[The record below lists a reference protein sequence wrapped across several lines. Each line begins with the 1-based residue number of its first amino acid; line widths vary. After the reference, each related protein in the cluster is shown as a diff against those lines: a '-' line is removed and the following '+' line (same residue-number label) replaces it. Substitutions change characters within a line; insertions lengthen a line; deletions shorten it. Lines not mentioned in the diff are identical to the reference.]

1 MVIGWVVFVVISLR
15 LITIEI
21 NEVELLIDWKKKE
34 ELQAYLYTLS
44 AKLWQAKN
52 RTIEERRIKWKVRR
66 SSRKG

>member
-1 MVIGWVVFVVISLR
+1 MISLR

-21 NEVELLIDWKKKE
+21 NEVELLKLVERKE

-52 RTIEERRIKWKVRR
+52 RTIEEMRIKWKVRR

>member
-1 MVIGWVVFVVISLR
+1 MISLR

-21 NEVELLIDWKKKE
+21 NEVELLKLVERKE

>member
-1 MVIGWVVFVVISLR
+1 MTELTNHHVTRRGGDPSVVISLR

-52 RTIEERRIKWKVRR
+52 RTIEERRIK
-66 SSRKG
+66 

>member
-1 MVIGWVVFVVISLR
+1 MISLR

-52 RTIEERRIKWKVRR
+52 RTIEEMRIKWKVRR